1 VPVVIKQFQ
10 FAQLGA
16 SWAEYEAFEQ
26 EIKVLRSLNH
36 PGIPHYLDGFQ
47 TPDGFCMVQEYKNAE
62 CLATRRSFSPQEIKQ
77 IAVAVLEILV
87 YLQGQKPPVIHR
99 DIKPEN
105 ILLDEKI
112 NVYLVDFGF
121 ARSGG
126 GEVAASSVVKGTL
139 GFMPPEQLFN
149 RQLTEASDLYGLGAA
164 LICSLTGTHSGEIGN
179 LIDDSYRIHFQHLVP
194 PLQRGWMNWLEKMV
208 EPKPHQRYPN
218 AAAALLALKPVDVNS
233 LPKVRLSKESLEFTA
248 SEFGEKVTQIIGVS
262 NPIPDTVLAG
272 RWEVVPHVSDPPHT
286 PYDHAWIS
294 FQPMR
299 FESNQAECKITVDTS
314 RLRAGEIYSRQI
326 ILRTNSEP
334 DTHAIDVKVQTAP
347 LPESQ
352 KPAYLMY
359 LLLAVVLAVSCGAG
373 CVLGFS
379 SPMIVVP
386 GFIAAFAAVDQILT
400 ARAAGVE
407 VNWVKVLVGAL
418 LGQIA
423 GVMVFGVFSEGWD
436 VGLLVGGVIGALGG
450 AGSGARPDR
459 PIVGVFALD
468 IYGGYL
474 GAIVGCVISALLFSP
489 IWGWF
494 SIVGGVIGALCG
506 ALCGAGR
513 VYPIVRVFALGI
525 YGGYLGVIVGGCI
538 GALLFSTILG
548 WFALVGGGIG
558 AFAFTLVALG
568 KVVMSRSNLS
578 VWLWL
583 GVLPSVALVFVS
595 IFSLLAD
602 INILLPMMIAGI
614 AAVCLFLT
622 AASNKLI
629 KRGFQERTAAKLP
642 LLTAGLGVALGAL
655 YPLILHMDEYLF
667 YPLYKGR
674 LLSDVPHLIF
684 ITFAAVAGTGV
695 PLIYGLISHFK
706 RGRLIARY
714 RRDELHLI
722 KP

>member
-1 VPVVIKQFQ
+1 MSDFPDFSGQGYQVVRELGHNSLGGRVTFQATHCQRGVPVVIKQFQ

-36 PGIPHYLDGFQ
+36 PGIPHYLDSFQ
-47 TPDGFCMVQEYKNAE
+47 TPDGFCMVQEYKDAE

-87 YLQGQKPPVIHR
+87 YLQSQKPPVIHR

-105 ILLDEKI
+105 ILVDDKI

-121 ARSGG
+121 ARTGG

-208 EPKPHQRYPN
+208 EPKPQQRYPN

-248 SEFGEKVTQIIGVS
+248 SEFGEKVTQTIGVS

-347 LPESQ
+347 LPEPQ
-352 KPAYLMY
+352 KPEYF
-359 LLLAVVLAVSCGAG
+359 LLAMVFAVFCGAG
-373 CVLGFS
+373 CWLGFN
-379 SPMIVVP
+379 SPIIIFP
-386 GFIAAFAAVDQILT
+386 GFIAAFAAVDQILM
-400 ARAAGVE
+400 ASAAGVE
-407 VNWVKVLVGAL
+407 VDWVKVMVVAL
-418 LGQIA
+418 LGQFVVA
-423 GVMVFGVFSEGWD
+423 AVFGVFSAGWD
-436 VGLLVGGVIGALGG
+436 VGLLVGGVIGALYG

-459 PIVGVFALD
+459 PIV
-468 IYGGYL
+468 
-474 GAIVGCVISALLFSP
+474 
-489 IWGWF
+489 
-494 SIVGGVIGALCG
+494 
-506 ALCGAGR
+506 
-513 VYPIVRVFALGI
+513 
-525 YGGYLGVIVGGCI
+525 
-538 GALLFSTILG
+538 
-548 WFALVGGGIG
+548 
-558 AFAFTLVALG
+558 LG
-568 KVVMSRSNLS
+568 KVVMSMRNLS
-578 VWLWL
+578 VLL
-583 GVLPSVALVFVS
+583 CLVMFLVFVS
-595 IFSLLAD
+595 IFLLMPD
-602 INILLPMMIAGI
+602 IKILLLMMIAGI

-629 KRGFQERTAAKLP
+629 QRGFQEITAAKLP
-642 LLTAGLGVALGAL
+642 LLTAGFGVALGAL
-655 YPLILHMDEYLF
+655 YPLILIMYDNYLP
-667 YPLYKGR
+667 YTLYHGK
-674 LLSDVPHLIF
+674 LSELANIIF
-684 ITFAAVAGTGV
+684 INIAAVAGALAAVAVTGV
-695 PLIYGLISHFK
+695 PLIYGLIYQPFK
-706 RGRLIARY
+706 RGRLIAKY

>member
-1 VPVVIKQFQ
+1 MSDFPDFSGQGYQVVRELGHNSLGGRVTFQATHCQRGVPVVIKQFQ

-36 PGIPHYLDGFQ
+36 PGIPHYLDSFQ
-47 TPDGFCMVQEYKNAE
+47 TPDGFCMVQEYKDAE

-87 YLQGQKPPVIHR
+87 YLQSQKPPVIHR

-105 ILLDEKI
+105 ILVDDKI

-121 ARSGG
+121 ARTGG

-208 EPKPHQRYPN
+208 EPKPQQRYPN

-233 LPKVRLSKESLEFTA
+233 LPKVRLSKEILEFTA
-248 SEFGEKVTQIIGVS
+248 SQFGEKVTQTLAVS

-299 FESNQAECKITVDTS
+299 FESNQADCKITVDTS
-314 RLRAGEIYSRQI
+314 RLRAGEFYSRQI
-326 ILRTNSEP
+326 LLRTNSEP

-347 LPESQ
+347 LPEPQ
-352 KPAYLMY
+352 KPAYLAY
-359 LLLAVVLAVSCGAG
+359 LLLALVFALSCGAG
-373 CVLGFS
+373 CVLGFA
-379 SPMIVVP
+379 SPIIVVP
-386 GFIAAFAAVDQILT
+386 GFIAVLAAADRILT

-407 VNWVKVLVGAL
+407 INWFRTVVLAFLCQLFGAL
-418 LGQIA
+418 VCSIL
-423 GVMVFGVFSEGWD
+423 GWD
-436 VGLLVGGVIGALGG
+436 VGLLVGGVIGALYG
-450 AGSGARPDR
+450 DR
-459 PIVGVFALD
+459 ILNPRSYVLVFPRGVPA
-468 IYGGYL
+468 
-474 GAIVGCVISALLFSP
+474 
-489 IWGWF
+489 
-494 SIVGGVIGALCG
+494 
-506 ALCGAGR
+506 
-513 VYPIVRVFALGI
+513 
-525 YGGYLGVIVGGCI
+525 
-538 GALLFSTILG
+538 
-548 WFALVGGGIG
+548 
-558 AFAFTLVALG
+558 
-568 KVVMSRSNLS
+568 
-578 VWLWL
+578 
-583 GVLPSVALVFVS
+583 VALVFGGLFVIQLFAGKIYDTLSVDIPWVTSTSVPLLFAVS
-595 IFSLLAD
+595 PG
-602 INILLPMMIAGI
+602 ILIS
-614 AAVCLFLT
+614 LT
-622 AASNKLI
+622 AASNKLREI
-629 KRGFQERTAAKLP
+629 GFQKKTAANLP
-642 LLTAGLGVALGAL
+642 LLTAGFGVALGAL
-655 YPLILHMDEYLF
+655 YPLILGLDKYLP
-667 YPLYKGR
+667 YTLDNGR
-674 LLSDVPHLIF
+674 LLSDLPHF
-684 ITFAAVAGTGV
+684 IAIPFAAVVGTGV
-695 PLIYGLISHFK
+695 PLIYGLIYPHFK
-706 RGRLIARY
+706 RGRLIAKY

>member
-1 VPVVIKQFQ
+1 MSDFPDFSGQGYQVVRELGHNSLGGRVTFLGTDCQRGVPVVIKQFQ

-36 PGIPHYLDGFQ
+36 PGIPHYLDCFQ
-47 TPDGFCMVQEYKNAE
+47 TPDGFCMVQEYKDAE
-62 CLATRRSFSPQEIKQ
+62 CLATRRSFCPQEIKQ

-87 YLQGQKPPVIHR
+87 YLQSQKPPVIHR

-105 ILLDEKI
+105 ILVDEKM

-208 EPKPHQRYPN
+208 EPKPQERYPN
-218 AAAALLALKPVDVNS
+218 AAAALLALKPVDVNR
-233 LPKVRLSKESLEFTA
+233 LPKVRLSKKIMKFTA
-248 SEFGEKVTQIIGVS
+248 SEFGGKVTQTIGVS

-347 LPESQ
+347 LPEPQ
-352 KPAYLMY
+352 KLAYQAY
-359 LLLAVVLAVSCGAG
+359 FFLAVVFAVFCGAG
-373 CVLGFS
+373 CMLGFN
-379 SPMIVVP
+379 SPIIVVP
-386 GFIAAFAAVDQILT
+386 GFIAAFAAVDRILT

-407 VNWVKVLVGAL
+407 VNWLKVVVGAL

-423 GVMVFGVFSEGWD
+423 GAAVFGVFSERESWD
-436 VGLLVGGVIGALGG
+436 VVLL
-450 AGSGARPDR
+450 
-459 PIVGVFALD
+459 
-468 IYGGYL
+468 
-474 GAIVGCVISALLFSP
+474 
-489 IWGWF
+489 
-494 SIVGGVIGALCG
+494 VGGVIGALCG
-506 ALCGAGR
+506 AGIYSGIDLSFLLLVLFFCLLA
-513 VYPIVRVFALGI
+513 PFFSLIVRSDSGI
-525 YGGYLGVIVGGCI
+525 Y
-538 GALLFSTILG
+538 
-548 WFALVGGGIG
+548 WF
-558 AFAFTLVALG
+558 
-568 KVVMSRSNLS
+568 
-578 VWLWL
+578 
-583 GVLPSVALVFVS
+583 
-595 IFSLLAD
+595 
-602 INILLPMMIAGI
+602 
-614 AAVCLFLT
+614 
-622 AASNKLI
+622 
-629 KRGFQERTAAKLP
+629 
-642 LLTAGLGVALGAL
+642 
-655 YPLILHMDEYLF
+655 
-667 YPLYKGR
+667 
-674 LLSDVPHLIF
+674 
-684 ITFAAVAGTGV
+684 
-695 PLIYGLISHFK
+695 
-706 RGRLIARY
+706 
-714 RRDELHLI
+714 
-722 KP
+722 